1 MKLHCREAPVWTFSY
16 NMDKSE
22 SFCDVTSG
30 LLAGHWKVLFRPKSP
45 KWPTLTPRSSA
56 TVRRTKQFSGP
67 QLTGSWTTTC
77 SKHLSAVHPLTCSL
91 LCVWC
96 LFYPLRVWGFCAND
110 HWLESFRKFL
120 SKICVLTA
128 IHVSKIGGCEVA
140 EKSSRILLTK
150 KLRRH
155 SFRPHLTDRAQK
167 FVNVVGPWPVHA
179 YWLWSR
185 SAAICRTY
193 SGKSPKSEYN
203 YRLSA

>member
-140 EKSSRILLTK
+140 EKSSRIADKKTPASLISAPLNRSRPKIRERCRPLTCACVLTLVQIGCDLPDLFRKESK
-150 KLRRH
+150 KWIQL
-155 SFRPHLTDRAQK
+155 
-167 FVNVVGPWPVHA
+167 
-179 YWLWSR
+179 
-185 SAAICRTY
+185 
-193 SGKSPKSEYN
+193 
-203 YRLSA
+203 